1 MSQGPK
7 VLIVDDRPE
16 NLLALEAVLESLD
29 VDVVRADSG
38 EAALRRLLTDEVA
51 VIILDVQ
58 MPGLDGFE
66 TAAHIKERDKTRR
79 IPIIFLTALSTDISH
94 ALRGYETGAVDYISK
109 PFEPDVLRAKVSV
122 FADLHRYAKL
132 IEEQRELLALRLDER
147 DQAQAALARQAA
159 ELERSNAELE
169 RFATVLSNDL
179 GEPLY
184 VVGGFLDLLRDGSA
198 EELGEKGRLM
208 VDKAALGVTQLF
220 SRIDELLAYAR
231 ATSDVV
237 EPTTVDLGDV
247 FDDVQRNLA
256 SRLAEMG
263 IELSCDPLPKVS
275 GDPWQL
281 RRLFNH
287 VIGHGLAQPGTTEV
301 HVGVSR
307 EDEAWTF
314 SVRDDSD
321 GIDDAQVAGLFS
333 LLAAGSSAG
342 ESGALDLP
350 IARRIVEH
358 HGGTIRAQSVPG
370 RGTTISFTLI
380 ASG

>member
-1 MSQGPK
+1 MSIRPI

-29 VDVVRADSG
+29 VEVVRADSG

-79 IPIIFLTALSTDISH
+79 IPIIFLTALSTDIAH

-109 PFEPDVLRAKVSV
+109 PFEPDVLRAKVAV
-122 FADLHRYAKL
+122 FADLYRYAKL
-132 IEEQRELLALRLDER
+132 VEEQRELLALRLEER
-147 DQAQAALARQAA
+147 NEAQAALARQAA

-179 GEPLY
+179 SEPLY
-184 VVGGFLDLLRDGSA
+184 LVGGFLDLLRDRSA
-198 EELGEKGRLM
+198 DELGAQGRLM

-231 ATSDVV
+231 ATTDVL
-237 EPTTVDLGDV
+237 EPTNVDLGDV

-256 SRLAEMG
+256 TRLADQG
-263 IELSCDPLPKVS
+263 IELSADPLPKVS

-287 VIGHGLAQPGTTEV
+287 VIGHGMAQPSTTEV
-301 HVGVSR
+301 HIGVSR
-307 EDEAWTF
+307 QDDAWTF
-314 SVRDDSD
+314 SVRDDSE
-321 GIDDAQVAGLFS
+321 GIEESKVAGLFS
-333 LLAAGSSAG
+333 LLAAGSSSG
-342 ESGALDLP
+342 EPGALDLP

-358 HGGTIRAQSVPG
+358 HGGTIRAHSVPG
-370 RGTTISFTLI
+370 RGTTISFTL
-380 ASG
+380 AAAG